1 MYYIRFLGGM
11 EMKAEKICDHC
22 GEKIEIWQEEIYL
35 LADGAIVHYDCLRD
49 YLAEYAKEELLP
61 VKIEYEEV
69 V

>member
-1 MYYIRFLGGM
+1 
-11 EMKAEKICDHC
+11 MKAEKICDHC
-22 GEKIEIWQEEIYL
+22 GEKIEVWQEEIYL
-35 LADGAIVHYDCLRD
+35 LADGAIVHCDCLRD